1 MTLEEIEALKA
12 PQQRPE
18 GADFESYTHL
28 CVRAGVEGISKSG
41 WDSLPILK
49 AKADTEDYDLKKDED
64 QGLEDD
70 EDNVG
75 DGGSPESAGD
85 ESEAATDEDIGEDEE
100 EEGMTDSE
108 KSLVNT
114 SDLMKAIE
122 AYGDVE
128 AALES
133 VEPQSREYYLHA
145 RLDAGTISKSE
156 QTELGRIWANEEV
169 NEEPMQ
175 KSLIETLEEDEA
187 SSQLVDA
194 SDFLRNLVKGVD
206 TRMEQVLGEVSR
218 DGRATREL
226 LKATGS
232 LIKSLAAHAE
242 QQDTV
247 IKSMSERMEH
257 LETTPAPRRAVTGRR
272 ESATQRQLTKSS
284 VGGSNDELSKAQ
296 VTDALRA
303 LMIHASEKED
313 SMAMDRI
320 AHATSLYEQTGTLP
334 QTMIAAVQQVSN

>member
-12 PQQRPE
+12 PEQRPE
-18 GADFESYTHL
+18 GVDFESYTHL

-41 WDSLPILK
+41 WDSLPIL
-49 AKADTEDYDLKKDED
+49 AKADTEDYDLKKDD

-75 DGGSPESAGD
+75 DGGSPESVGD
-85 ESEAATDEDIGEDEE
+85 ESEAATDEAIGEDEE

-108 KSLVNT
+108 KSLIGT

-128 AALES
+128 DALES
-133 VEPQSREYYLHA
+133 VEPQSRESYLHA

-156 QTELGRIWANEEV
+156 QTELGRIWSNEEEPS
-169 NEEPMQ
+169 EEPMR
-175 KSLIETLEEDEA
+175 KSLVETLSEDEG
-187 SSQLVDA
+187 SGQLVDA

-206 TRMEQVLGEVSR
+206 TRMDQVLGAVGR

-232 LIKSLAAHAE
+232 LIKSLASHAE
-242 QQDTV
+242 QQDAL
-247 IKSMSERMEH
+247 IKAMNDRMEH
-257 LETTPAPRRAVTGRR
+257 LESTPAPRRAVTGRR
-272 ESATQRQLTKSS
+272 ESVAPRQLTKSA
-284 VGGSNDELSKAQ
+284 VGGADNSLSKAQ
-296 VTDALRA
+296 ITDALRA

-313 SMAMDRI
+313 SSAMDRI

-334 QTMIAAVQQVSN
+334 KTMVAAVQQVSN